1 MRLEEEHSS
10 TMCHQNFIFLLHQ
23 PPAAV
28 LQRITTI
35 IRVNKL
41 STDLQLQVKY
51 HVSCMTFLL
60 GRYFELCC
68 LDLHYQSSRVYVDHL
83 VASFPS
89 FADRRREDG
98 AIFPF
103 AWSCSLATPFLLPSS
118 TSRGPSTAVERPLAE
133 LSRKQVK
140 AIDACRQWHT
150 SNVHLS
156 VAGLQPIGCL

>member
-1 MRLEEEHSS
+1 M
-10 TMCHQNFIFLLHQ
+10 
-23 PPAAV
+23 
-28 LQRITTI
+28 
-35 IRVNKL
+35 NKL

-103 AWSCSLATPFLLPSS
+103 AWSCSLAH
-118 TSRGPSTAVERPLAE
+118 AVCAAKLAE
-133 LSRKQVK
+133 RRPFHCKLTRAGGRSTGGSVK
-140 AIDACRQWHT
+140 
-150 SNVHLS
+150 
-156 VAGLQPIGCL
+156 GLKETKT